1 MMRLV
6 GRFIRIAAPAVS
18 PAILKNALDIGI
30 VLER

>member
-6 GRFIRIAAPAVS
+6 GRFIRIAATAVS
-18 PAILKNALDIGI
+18 PAILRNALDIGI